1 MKKRILSVLLL
12 TFLLVSLLPT
22 TALAAQNEITVYNW
36 GQYISDGTDDSM
48 DVIKEFEAETG
59 IKVNYLTFDSN
70 ESMYT
75 KLKTGGTSY
84 DVIIPSDYMIA
95 KLISEDMLEPIDF
108 ANTPNY
114 QYIDEAF
121 RNQAYDPENK
131 YSVPYT
137 WGTVGLIYNTQYVSD
152 EDAKSWSCLWN
163 SKYAGKLL
171 MFDNPRDAFAIAESM
186 LGYSYNTEDAQELK
200 NAADLLATQK
210 PVLQAY
216 VMDQIFD
223 KLERGEAW
231 AAPYYA
237 GDYLTM
243 VEENPDLAFSFPE
256 EGFNIFIDAMCIP
269 KGCQNKEGAEAF
281 INFLCRPDVFG
292 GEPGLHRLLHAGDR
306 REGVHGRRGHV
317 ESPVSYPDDETCS
330 RAAKRLQELG
340 IEATQTMNDLWL
352 SVKTDG
358 ANTTLYLALTHCR
371 RCCCH
376 RLLPHFR
383 RRHKAQKSKTLPQM
397 ARDAIK
403 AKGTSGH
410 SGVPFFYLWKIRKR
424 LIPRLSYACFSS
436 SISRLCWR
444 TTERRTETSSSS
456 SSTRLFGASVS
467 SMVC

>member
-12 TFLLVSLLPT
+12 TFLLVSLIPT

-36 GQYISDGTDDSM
+36 GQYISDGTDNSM

-121 RNQAYDPENK
+121 RDQAYDPENK

-243 VEENPDLAFSFPE
+243 VEENPDLGFSHPQ

-269 KGCQNKEGAEAF
+269 KGCQNKAGAEAF
-281 INFLCRPDVFG
+281 INFLCRPDIAKKNFEYITYPTPNKGAFELLDEEMQNNKAVFPDIDSLKDS
-292 GEPGLHRLLHAGDR
+292 EVYQYLGD
-306 REGVHGRRGHV
+306 
-317 ESPVSYPDDETCS
+317 DT
-330 RAAKRLQELG
+330 
-340 IEATQTMNDLWL
+340 
-352 SVKTDG
+352 
-358 ANTTLYLALTHCR
+358 
-371 RCCCH
+371 
-376 RLLPHFR
+376 
-383 RRHKAQKSKTLPQM
+383 
-397 ARDAIK
+397 DAI
-403 AKGTSGH
+403 
-410 SGVPFFYLWKIRKR
+410 YNELWKEVK
-424 LIPRLSYACFSS
+424 AN
-436 SISRLCWR
+436 
-444 TTERRTETSSSS
+444 
-456 SSTRLFGASVS
+456 
-467 SMVC
+467 

>member
-1 MKKRILSVLLL
+1 MKPVLLL

-121 RNQAYDPENK
+121 RDQAYDPENK

-200 NAADLLATQK
+200 NTADLLATQK

-269 KGCQNKEGAEAF
+269 KGAENKENAEKF
-281 INFLCRPDVFG
+281 INFLCRPDIAQMNCEYIWYSSPNKG
-292 GEPGLHRLLHAGDR
+292 AIELMGEEYENNHVLNPSQEVQDR
-306 REGVHGRRGHV
+306 CEFFHDI
-317 ESPVSYPDDETCS
+317 DDTFRKIYE
-330 RAAKRLQELG
+330 
-340 IEATQTMNDLWL
+340 NLWMEI
-352 SVKTDG
+352 K
-358 ANTTLYLALTHCR
+358 NT
-371 RCCCH
+371 
-376 RLLPHFR
+376 
-383 RRHKAQKSKTLPQM
+383 K
-397 ARDAIK
+397 
-403 AKGTSGH
+403 
-410 SGVPFFYLWKIRKR
+410 
-424 LIPRLSYACFSS
+424 
-436 SISRLCWR
+436 
-444 TTERRTETSSSS
+444 
-456 SSTRLFGASVS
+456 
-467 SMVC
+467 